1 MANLKKLVL
10 PNIENGRSVYAV
22 GTGLCGHGNYK
33 NHQANLIKVVGNIA
47 LTQEQATEI
56 GKRFTSAFNT
66 LGTPSFI
73 KNASQLYANDLYI
86 NDTLSQFSNKQDLV
100 KHFSGMNEHVSNVN
114 VKLISATYQKDSAYI
129 HWYMA
134 YDFKMF
140 GRSKTMASYGISEI
154 KINSS
159 SQIVFQQDYWDPANG
174 LYRSLPYIGKGYSLV
189 LPFKK

>member
-1 MANLKKLVL
+1 MAFLRNL
-10 PNIENGRSVYAV
+10 AV
-22 GTGLCGHGNYK
+22 STLALFSLAACKHVPSYTADYQRANKQITG
-33 NHQANLIKVVGNIA
+33 IA
-47 LTQEQATEI
+47 LDDAKAQMI
-56 GKRFTSAFNT
+56 GNRFVEAFNSM
-66 LGTPSFI
+66 GTADFV
-73 KNASQLYANDLYI
+73 KNAAQLYADHLFI
-86 NDTLSQFSNKQDLV
+86 NDTLSQFSSKKELV
-100 KHFSGMNEHVSNVN
+100 KHFEGMNEHVSNVN

-134 YDFKMF
+134 YDFKMI